1 MCIRDSS
8 NPVLNDWREH
18 FGVTTPREYFE
29 QNDMLSIYKVPFL
42 PDGARVM
49 SQDLE
54 QKKST
59 IGQVV
64 QEYSWRMVFAADEAE
79 FNALWDEMTEKADGL
94 GYQELLAWTIEG
106 AEEEFAARENPL
118 P

>member
-1 MCIRDSS
+1 
-8 NPVLNDWREH
+8 
-18 FGVTTPREYFE
+18 
-29 QNDMLSIYKVPFL
+29 
-42 PDGARVM
+42 M